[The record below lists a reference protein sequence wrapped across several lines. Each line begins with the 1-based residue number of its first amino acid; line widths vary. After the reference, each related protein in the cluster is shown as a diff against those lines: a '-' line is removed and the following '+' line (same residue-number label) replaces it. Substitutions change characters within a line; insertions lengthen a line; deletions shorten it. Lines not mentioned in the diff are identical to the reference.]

1 MVRKFANSLS
11 PSLSNLPSPSLPDK
25 PIFSLDIHPDGSRV
39 ATGGQ
44 GNDCGRVTIWNML
57 PIKNEAHELDAA
69 HPKMLSQMDNHLGC
83 VNCVRWSLNGSMLA
97 SGGDDKIIMIW
108 KRAKAGGASFGG
120 FSKNH
125 ENWRCVH
132 TLRGH
137 EGDVLDLSWSPGD
150 RWLASSSVDNSVFVW
165 DLGTTGG
172 PPTVMSI
179 LRGHT
184 GLVKGVTWDPVGKYL
199 ASQSDDRSVK
209 IWKTSDWTCDSTI
222 TDPFVECG
230 GTTHVLRLS
239 WSPDGQYLVSAH
251 AMNGGGPTAQIID
264 REGWKCDKD
273 FVGHRKAVTCVRF
286 HGSIMMRTAPK
297 TSKTQQ
303 YCVLAV
309 GSRDK
314 SLSVWMTALQRPL
327 VVIHEVFQDSVLDMS
342 WSTDGYILMA
352 CSGDGTVIFIQF
364 NEQDLGTPL
373 SEVEKNALYQRMYG
387 KGVHDMNVS
396 TDKDSIIENAE
407 QLNCSFTAPPTMI
420 TMIKPPK
427 LIVPSSTAFLSPADL
442 IPKENYSKIASRM
455 EGSSSSSLL
464 ISSSGTGTST
474 NTLTTAINQSPA
486 KQAIHKQIETRTK
499 DGKRRITPMFIPINQ
514 EDMETETTSQVT
526 VVATTVTSAPQINP
540 LTAMTT
546 NIQLKPHETSP
557 LMAVR
562 SNGTGMDSR
571 LAKVDKPPAKT
582 DSSLFTAQSSAG
594 QNLMSTPQ
602 KATIPAARSLF
613 SSTSGRQEFTSG
625 ITRII
630 DSRRVVVQNNF
641 QKPTPATP
649 TAIHRVVCYNHKTTS
664 TPTATQPALW
674 QFITGSAICNFN
686 SCTRYLVIGCVD
698 GTVHFLDVKYG
709 SLVLPVITMANVVVQ
724 SAFSLAEERGDGEE
738 DGVKDLAGIVTET
751 GIVRIWDLT
760 ASKTDLAVTCQ
771 DLLQTGSS
779 SAGGGG
785 NATTNNQSTGQSNSF
800 TTILMFAITANGTP
814 FVVLGNGTSYCYART
829 LDSWLVLSG
838 KDLLQQ
844 RAMIRCAPSPNTDMK
859 RFPLTSIQTTVLG
872 MMSPAVV
879 RAATA
884 QGGANEWEALA
895 QLGFID
901 NQLRLCEAV
910 HSPEELKYWYSRLGY
925 TLALGVG
932 TEMRLRQLLDDLLG
946 PVYASAEMQRK
957 RKILVSKG
965 HLFLTVDWR
974 DNRFSLFSGHSES

>member
-1 MVRKFANSLS
+1 M
-11 PSLSNLPSPSLPDK
+11 
-25 PIFSLDIHPDGSRV
+25 
-39 ATGGQ
+39 
-44 GNDCGRVTIWNML
+44 
-57 PIKNEAHELDAA
+57 PIKLEAHEQDAA
-69 HPKMLSQMDNHLGC
+69 QPKMLCQMDNHLGC
-83 VNCVRWSLNGSMLA
+83 VNCVRWSRNGAMLA

-108 KRAKAGGASFGG
+108 KRVKGTGGASFGGG

-165 DLGTTGG
+165 DLGTGGG

-222 TDPFVECG
+222 TEPFVDCG

-327 VVIHEVFQDSVLDMS
+327 VVIHDVFRDSVLDMS
-342 WSTDGYILMA
+342 WSTDGYVLMA

-364 NEQDLGTPL
+364 NEADLGSPL
-373 SEVEKNALYQRMYG
+373 SEGEKNTLYQRMYG
-387 KGVHDMNVS
+387 RGVHEMNVS
-396 TDKDSIIENAE
+396 TDKDAIIENAE
-407 QLNCSFTAPPTMI
+407 QLNCSAAAVMGPPTSI
-420 TMIKPPK
+420 TGK
-427 LIVPSSTAFLSPADL
+427 LVLPASTNTFPSPADL
-442 IPKENYSKIASRM
+442 MPRENYSKIASRM
-455 EGSSSSSLL
+455 EASSSSTNIISASL
-464 ISSSGTGTST
+464 ST
-474 NTLTTAINQSPA
+474 TTTTTKTTAAINSPA

-499 DGKRRITPMFIPINQ
+499 DGKRRITPMFIPMSQ
-514 EDMETETTSQVT
+514 DMEADVEHTT
-526 VVATTVTSAPQINP
+526 VVATTTTTAMGGQGGEIMGSVEAANKT
-540 LTAMTT
+540 LTAMNT
-546 NIQLKPHETSP
+546 NIQIKPPAFETSA
-557 LMAVR
+557 MAAAVDSR
-562 SNGTGMDSR
+562 RLAMDSR
-571 LAKVDKPPAKT
+571 LAKVDVPPAKT
-582 DSSLFTAQSSAG
+582 DPSILTAESTAT
-594 QNLMSTPQ
+594 QNLSATPQ
-602 KATIPAARSLF
+602 KATIPTTRNLF
-613 SSTSGRQEFTSG
+613 HSSVSRPETYNTG

-630 DSRRVVVQNNF
+630 ETRRVVVQNNF
-641 QKPTPATP
+641 QKATPATP
-649 TAIHRVVCYNHKTTS
+649 TAIHRVVCYNNNKNAS
-664 TPTATQPALW
+664 ATATATAALW
-674 QFITGSAICNFN
+674 QFITGSAVCNFN
-686 SCTRYLVIGCVD
+686 TCTRYIIIGCLD
-698 GTVHFLDVKYG
+698 GAVYFLDVKYG

-724 SAFSLAEERGDGEE
+724 SAFSLVEDRDDGQ
-738 DGVKDLAGIVTET
+738 DLAGIVTET
-751 GIVRIWDLT
+751 GIVRIWDLST
-760 ASKTDLAVTCQ
+760 SKTNLAVTCQ
-771 DLLQTGSS
+771 DLLQNA
-779 SAGGGG
+779 SAVGGGG
-785 NATTNNQSTGQSNSF
+785 NATGSNSTSQMNTL
-800 TTILMFAITANGTP
+800 TTILLFSITANGTP
-814 FVVLGNGTSYCYART
+814 FIVLGNGTSYCYARN

-844 RAMIRCAPSPNTDMK
+844 RAMIRCAPAPNTDIK

-872 MMSPAVV
+872 MMSPVVV
-879 RAATA
+879 RSATA
-884 QGGANEWEALA
+884 QGGTGTSEWEALA
-895 QLGFID
+895 QLAFIE
-901 NQLRLCEAV
+901 NQIKLCEAIR
-910 HSPEELKYWYSRLGY
+910 SADELKYWYSRLGY

-932 TEMRLRQLLDDLLG
+932 TEMRLRQLLDGLLG
-946 PVYASAEMQRK
+946 PVYGSAEVHR
-957 RKILVSKG
+957 RREILVSVIN
-965 HLFLTVDWR
+965 FCFTANCD
-974 DNRFSLFSGHSES
+974 